1 MGIRGSLTKIINK
14 GVVIM
19 LLKQTRINSLSHL
32 ASLPP
37 EAKLRICIRDVWR
50 FPDKVNK
57 FGFAQEDASGAT
69 ILPAVF
75 NRYSFRNAE
84 QYATID
90 KSLPKEKYTQTLYW
104 TRQEWAGR
112 GETREVTEFTDIVR
126 ERYHRD
132 YHAPFSVSFSL
143 VSKEQLKCIVSDEI
157 VLSHDNTE
165 KIMNTINMLLGLF
178 GECTIESNEV
188 DQMTNVIQLNWNILP
203 KGDCPWETIKTEIED
218 ICRNSRKTHQ
228 QMMLRNCDVI
238 NDLKPDFCAYGRSG
252 FRGYVV
258 FGFTTKNLYVL
269 ESVIPNN
276 ATYVFQ
282 NQWEGLS
289 KLTKAE
295 ILNQDLQKARIIHNA
310 NWVAEFNKLMKETV
324 E

>member
-1 MGIRGSLTKIINK
+1 MF
-14 GVVIM
+14 
-19 LLKQTRINSLSHL
+19 LKQTRINSLSHL
-32 ASLPP
+32 SSLPSQS
-37 EAKLRICIRDVWR
+37 KLKICVYNVSR

-57 FGFAQEDASGAT
+57 FGFKKEDVSGAT
-69 ILPAVF
+69 ILPASF

-104 TRQEWAGR
+104 TRHEWAGK
-112 GETREVTEFTDIVR
+112 GETREVTAFTDIVR

-143 VSKEQLKCIVSDEI
+143 VMKEQMKSIVSDEI
-157 VLSHDNTE
+157 VLSVDNNE

-188 DQMTNVIQLNWNILP
+188 DTETPTIRLDWDILP
-203 KGDCPWETIKTEIED
+203 EGNYPWETIKTSIEG
-218 ICRNSRKTHQ
+218 ICRNSRKTRQ
-228 QMMLRNCDVI
+228 QMMLRNCGVI
-238 NDLKPDFCAYGRSG
+238 NDLKPDFRAYGRSG

-258 FGFTTKNLYVL
+258 FGFTKKNLYIL
-269 ESVIPNN
+269 ESIAPNN
-276 ATYVFQ
+276 ATYVFE
-282 NQWEGLS
+282 NQWEELS

-295 ILNQDLQKARIIHNA
+295 ILNHDLQKARIIHNS
-310 NWVAEFNKLMKETV
+310 NWVSEFKKLMKVTTL
-324 E
+324 

>member
-1 MGIRGSLTKIINK
+1 MF
-14 GVVIM
+14 
-19 LLKQTRINSLSHL
+19 LKQTRINSLSHL

-37 EAKLRICIRDVWR
+37 EAKLKICIHDVSR

-57 FGFAQEDASGAT
+57 FGFKQEDDSGST
-69 ILPAVF
+69 ILPAAF

-104 TRQEWAGR
+104 TRHEWAGR
-112 GETREVTEFTDIVR
+112 DETREVTDFTDIVR

-143 VSKEQLKCIVSDEI
+143 VTKEQIKSIVSDEI
-157 VLSHDNTE
+157 VLSHNNTE

-178 GECTIESNEV
+178 GECTIETDNSDPNTHTIRL
-188 DQMTNVIQLNWNILP
+188 DWDILP
-203 KGDCPWETIKTEIED
+203 KGNYPWETIKREIED
-218 ICRNSRKTHQ
+218 ICRNSRRTQQ

-238 NDLKPDFCAYGRSG
+238 NEFKPDFRAYGRSG
-252 FRGYVV
+252 FRGYVI
-258 FGFTTKNLYVL
+258 FGFTTKNLYIL
-269 ESVIPNN
+269 ESILPNN
-276 ATYVFQ
+276 ATYVFE
-282 NQWEGLS
+282 NQWEELS

-295 ILNQDLQKARIIHNA
+295 ILNQDLQKARIIHKA